1 MFFLGIEWRFLV
13 DYDTERDFIEREFSI
28 SLRMTGVP
36 RNVVITSDLDSF
48 VRFTVRDKGY
58 MIAFY
63 GLDDTFHPLYIDYKA
78 YSDGRSRGEVPVAD
92 LQRQINLNFQE
103 FKENFCKER

>member
-1 MFFLGIEWRFLV
+1 MIMTLNET
-13 DYDTERDFIEREFSI
+13 YEREFSI

-36 RNVVITSDLDSF
+36 RNVVITSDLDSV

-92 LQRQINLNFQE
+92 LQRQINLQLS
-103 FKENFCKER
+103 KSSKITSVKKR